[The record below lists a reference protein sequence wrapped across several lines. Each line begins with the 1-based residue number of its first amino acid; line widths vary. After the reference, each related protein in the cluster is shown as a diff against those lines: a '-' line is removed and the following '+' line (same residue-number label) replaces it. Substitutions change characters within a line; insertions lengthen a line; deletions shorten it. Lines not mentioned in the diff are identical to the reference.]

1 LELLLFYMEYII
13 NNHNIGMPTT
23 SPTDFATYG
32 NSVLCSNTAYTSSNF
47 KHYNEG
53 VANYDKLTGVYSK
66 YKCGETKNDDT
77 QITINL
83 TKEDYLPNTPVP
95 NGYNIKTNCKELRGQ
110 MIYYGNKVD
119 ESSKLFTTRLQQDK
133 IEYDKAQNV
142 LVDNYYYV
150 NKHRN
155 ELDEK
160 VKMLLGYDNTL
171 IYEKQAILDSA
182 IYTTILWTVLATSV
196 LYYAFTK
203 L

>member
-1 LELLLFYMEYII
+1 
-13 NNHNIGMPTT
+13 
-23 SPTDFATYG
+23 
-32 NSVLCSNTAYTSSNF
+32 
-47 KHYNEG
+47 
-53 VANYDKLTGVYSK
+53 
-66 YKCGETKNDDT
+66 
-77 QITINL
+77 
-83 TKEDYLPNTPVP
+83 
-95 NGYNIKTNCKELRGQ
+95 

-119 ESSKLFTTRLQQDK
+119 ETSKLFTNRLQQDK
-133 IEYDKAQNV
+133 IEYDKAQNI

-182 IYTTILWTVLATSV
+182 IYTTILWTILATSV